1 MFDLN
6 APPQEEADVVVEEEG
21 PRGEAHDIV
30 EEEGPPGLHFSL
42 ILV

>member
-1 MFDLN
+1 LDLN
-6 APPQEEADVVVEEEG
+6 LPPDGAHVVVEEEG
-21 PRGEAHDIV
+21 PRDEAHDIV